1 MRSRIALIAFAL
13 AGAAGFGPAQAQL
26 PGQGGGRAAPPSAAF
41 GAGNVPNSSCRPLCP
56 NDFSPC
62 DPIYFKTE
70 DGRCDGV
77 MLR

>member
-1 MRSRIALIAFAL
+1 MRSRIAVIAL
-13 AGAAGFGPAQAQL
+13 ALLGAAAFGPARAQYQGQ
-26 PGQGGGRAAPPSAAF
+26 PGVAPP
-41 GAGNVPNSSCRPLCP
+41 GARGASNASCRPLCP